1 MRYIAK
7 FSQLKGDAEQCL
19 VNLTD
24 NLAPPPRKLTG
35 KAGRLPGCP
44 VRDKAR
50 AAHLVSDVGLVD
62 QAVGRV
68 RAAHLVSDVGLVVPG
83 QAGAGTAGEVNT
95 WAHARKCWPGGLRP
109 LTEPGAH
116 APRS

>member
-1 MRYIAK
+1 MRYIAR

-24 NLAPPPRKLTG
+24 NPAPPPRKLTG

-50 AAHLVSDVGLVD
+50 AAHLVSDVGLAAR
-62 QAVGRV
+62 AVGRV
-68 RAAHLVSDVGLVVPG
+68 RAAHLVTDVGLVVPG
-83 QAGAGTAGEVNT
+83 RAEAGTAGKVNT
-95 WAHARKCWPGGLRP
+95 AVHPRNFWRCVLRP
-109 LTEPGAH
+109 L
-116 APRS
+116 R

>member
-24 NLAPPPRKLTG
+24 NPAPSPRKLTG

-50 AAHLVSDVGLVD
+50 AAHLVSDVGLAA

-68 RAAHLVSDVGLVVPG
+68 RAAHLVSDAGLAVPG
-83 QAGAGTAGEVNT
+83 MAGAGTAGKVNT
-95 WAHARKCWPGGLRP
+95 GAHPGNFWRCVLRP
-109 LTEPGAH
+109 RREPG
-116 APRS
+116 PSR

>member
-24 NLAPPPRKLTG
+24 NPAPPLRKLTG

-44 VRDKAR
+44 VRDVAR
-50 AAHLVSDVGLVD
+50 VAHLVSDVGLAA

-68 RAAHLVSDVGLVVPG
+68 RVAHLVTDTGLVVPG
-83 QAGAGTAGEVNT
+83 RAGTAGRVNT
-95 WAHARKCWPGGLRP
+95 GAHPRNFWRCVLRP
-109 LTEPGAH
+109 
-116 APRS
+116 RR